1 MPFVFVRK
9 CWSASMSTL
18 NLNSVPGASNS
29 LSGLSGDVTRVVDL
43 LPQTVPEDC
52 AAPPEAQAELSKPKA
67 GAISQPCVKTVPLHL
82 GRTASN
88 DAGTSAAGLRGTKS
102 AGITIK
108 AKATVG
114 AFANPAGWGVAAT
127 LDATATLDTKTT
139 LGLQF
144 KETYTD
150 QIGNGPR
157 LAQSRLRLSVN
168 RVVFQDPHNKLTV
181 GGRVTA
187 AFRSNLDDGSSNWAT
202 GVGLTAG
209 YTHTFDKH
217 WSAGVSGSV
226 DLTFN
231 HPSRGPANSNWKA
244 EGEGNVAYT
253 FGKDQKNVLSA
264 SITGYKQVNNN
275 GTDLDALAVG
285 IKYLRKL
292 SDDVN
297 IAVSAYQT
305 AEGSH
310 GGVDD
315 TYSPLAGGT
324 AVKVEVSGRF

>member
-1 MPFVFVRK
+1 
-9 CWSASMSTL
+9 MSTL
-18 NLNSVPGASNS
+18 NLSSVPGASNS
-29 LSGLSGDVTRVVDL
+29 LSGLGEDVTRVVDL
-43 LPQTVPEDC
+43 LPQTLPEDC
-52 AAPPEAQAELSKPKA
+52 GAGAEAPAKLSSPKA
-67 GAISQPCVKTVPLHL
+67 GANSQPCLKAVPPHM
-82 GRTASN
+82 GRTAPN
-88 DAGTSAAGLRGTKS
+88 DAGTSAAGLRGTH
-102 AGITIK
+102 AVGIAIK

-114 AFANPAGWGVAAT
+114 VFANPAGWGAAAT
-127 LDATATLDTKTT
+127 VDATATLDKNTT

-150 QIGNGPR
+150 QIGSGSR
-157 LAQSRLRLSVN
+157 SAQSRLRLSVN
-168 RVVFQDPHNKLTV
+168 RIVFQDPHNKLTM

-187 AFRSNLDDGSSNWAT
+187 AFKSNLDNGSSNRAA

-231 HPSRGPANSNWKA
+231 NPLSGPANSNWKA

-253 FGKDQKNVLSA
+253 FGKDQKNVLTA

-275 GTDLDALAVG
+275 GTDLDAMAVG
-285 IKYLRKL
+285 IKYLRKV
-292 SDDVN
+292 SDDMN

-305 AEGSH
+305 FEGSR
-310 GGVDD
+310 GGVED
-315 TYSPLAGGT
+315 TYSPMGGT
-324 AVKVEVSGRF
+324 AAKVEGGRRF